1 MYPVL
6 LNLGPVTIYSY
17 GVMMALSFVAAGWVI
32 STELERQGRDP
43 ELASTLV
50 LWAAVGGLLGARILF
65 ILDAWQAFMADPWSL
80 IFTGAGFI
88 WYGGLIGGVIGVTL
102 CIRHYKLPWLTTMDM
117 VGPGIALGH
126 GIGRIGCHLAG
137 DGDWGPETSLPWG
150 MIYSKAIIGWP
161 YEPGVAVHPTPL
173 YEMVAY
179 VLIFAFLWSR
189 RTTVQRPGVLFW
201 GYLVLSG
208 LARFGLEFVRVNPP
222 LLLGLS
228 MSQVISVPLIAIG
241 AYMLVKRD
249 TPDTR
254 DAATNAGQP
263 VPKLQKLASENR
275 R

>member
-1 MYPVL
+1 
-6 LNLGPVTIYSY
+6 
-17 GVMMALSFVAAGWVI
+17 
-32 STELERQGRDP
+32 
-43 ELASTLV
+43 
-50 LWAAVGGLLGARILF
+50 
-65 ILDAWQAFMADPWSL
+65 
-80 IFTGAGFI
+80 
-88 WYGGLIGGVIGVTL
+88 
-102 CIRHYKLPWLTTMDM
+102 
-117 VGPGIALGH
+117 
-126 GIGRIGCHLAG
+126 
-137 DGDWGPETSLPWG
+137 
-150 MIYSKAIIGWP
+150 
-161 YEPGVAVHPTPL
+161 
-173 YEMVAY
+173 MVAY